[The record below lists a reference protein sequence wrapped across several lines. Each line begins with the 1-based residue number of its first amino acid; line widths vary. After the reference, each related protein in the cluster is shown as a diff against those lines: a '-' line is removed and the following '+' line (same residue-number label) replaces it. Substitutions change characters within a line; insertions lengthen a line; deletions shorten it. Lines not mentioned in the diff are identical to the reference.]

1 LTSLNGITK
10 PLGIHLE
17 GAMNGKVAFT
27 SLFRKPFASANL
39 QTGDITYNQI
49 GVGRLNLLAD
59 LDPTTGLANIDLKLA
74 DGEERGL
81 VLQGNDNFFDENEKL
96 DSSGKLN
103 KTDLPIVQPFLK
115 NLVSNLSGKGNG
127 DVRIQGTFEQP
138 KIGGIARTEDAAFTV
153 NYLQTHYR
161 VENDAALVENIAI
174 MLHNLVLRHVS

>member
-1 LTSLNGITK
+1 IVTLTSSLSRFGHHRALHSFPTRRSSDLLTSLNGITK

-74 DGEERGL
+74 DEEERGL
-81 VLQGNDNFFDENEKL
+81 VLQGNYNFFDENEKL
-96 DSSGKLN
+96 DISGKLN
-103 KTDLPIVQPFLK
+103 KTDLAIFQPFLK
-115 NLVSNLSGKGNG
+115 NLVSNLS
-127 DVRIQGTFEQP
+127 
-138 KIGGIARTEDAAFTV
+138 
-153 NYLQTHYR
+153 
-161 VENDAALVENIAI
+161 
-174 MLHNLVLRHVS
+174 